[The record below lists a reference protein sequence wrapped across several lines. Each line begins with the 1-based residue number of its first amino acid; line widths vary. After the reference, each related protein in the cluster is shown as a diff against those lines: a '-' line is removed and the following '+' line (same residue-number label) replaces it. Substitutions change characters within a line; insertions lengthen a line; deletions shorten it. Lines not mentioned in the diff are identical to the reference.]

1 MGGFAETDK
10 VIAQSIDS
18 IARSVVKYMSENG
31 LTMCTAE
38 SCTGGMIME
47 TVTSVAGASKMF
59 CGGLCSYSEE
69 IKMKLLGV
77 KKETLEKYT
86 VYSAQTASQMSSG
99 ALEMFGCD
107 AACAVTGV
115 AGPGDDLGV
124 REGTV
129 FVSVRNRERELSKTL
144 RLYDEYE
151 RLDRNRIRSLTVLRT
166 LEAMLELF
174 GVQRER

>member
-47 TVTSVAGASKMF
+47 TVTGVSGASKMF
-59 CGGLCSYSEE
+59 CGGICSYTEE

-77 KKETLEKYT
+77 KKSTLEEHT
-86 VYSAQTASQMSSG
+86 VYSAETASEMSAG
-99 ALEMFGCD
+99 ALKLFGCD
-107 AACAVTGV
+107 LACAVTGV
-115 AGPGDDLGV
+115 AGPGDDLGTS
-124 REGTV
+124 EGTV
-129 FVSVRNRERELSKTL
+129 YVSVRNREREVSKTL
-144 RLYDEYE
+144 RLYEEYE
-151 RLDRNRIRSLTVLRT
+151 KLDRNKIRSLTVLRT
-166 LEAMLELF
+166 LETVLELYET
-174 GVQRER
+174 QKER